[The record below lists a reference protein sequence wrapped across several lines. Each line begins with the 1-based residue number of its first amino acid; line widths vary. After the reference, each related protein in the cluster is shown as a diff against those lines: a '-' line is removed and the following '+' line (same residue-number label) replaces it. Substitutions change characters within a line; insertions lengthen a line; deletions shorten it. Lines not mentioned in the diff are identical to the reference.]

1 MTGHRK
7 RNNLI
12 AGGAILAVATGATW
26 LFVLSPRLSTTTD
39 LESQTSTVEASIT
52 SQMTHLR
59 ELNAMVEDAPEAAR
73 RVQTLLSRM
82 PQQAE
87 LPLLFNQ
94 ITSVAKRA
102 GIPAQDVSAITPSV
116 PVPIDAGKQNQGI
129 VTDAQQSPERTRVQ
143 VAKLELSMTVSAD
156 ADQLQ
161 RFLRGLE
168 QLDRDFLITGVNV
181 AADPSDPSGK
191 KQSATVTATTFV
203 LQSQLPDLERNVR
216 ELLAEVGAESTSAA
230 ALTP

>member
-12 AGGAILAVATGATW
+12 AGGVILAVASGATW
-26 LFVLSPRLSTTTD
+26 LFILSPRLATAAELQT
-39 LESQTSTVEASIT
+39 QTSTVEASIT
-52 SQMTHLR
+52 SQMRHLR
-59 ELNAMVEDAPEAAR
+59 ELNTMVEDAPEAAR

-87 LPLLFNQ
+87 LPLLFTQ
-94 ITSVAKRA
+94 ITAVAKRS
-102 GIPAQDVSAITPSV
+102 GISAQDVSAITPSV
-116 PVPIDAGKQNQGI
+116 PVPIDSGKQGQGI
-129 VTDAQQSPERTRVQ
+129 VSDAQQSPERTRVQ
-143 VAKLELSMTVSAD
+143 VAKLDLSITVTAN

-168 QLDRDFLITGVNV
+168 QLDRDFLVTGVNV
-181 AADPSDPSGK
+181 AADPSDPSGD

-216 ELLAEVGAESTSAA
+216 DLLAEVREVPAADSA
-230 ALTP
+230 TP